1 MKKLFGVIALS
12 TLLFAGCKKSTEEV
26 AVANN
31 SISGEIQEMVK
42 AAGFNPNWVEVDGDG
57 YLIEDDIFM
66 TKSEL
71 QELANNNGP
80 NVVVA
85 NSEHYRTTNLV
96 TGLPRTLT
104 VRLNISGTLFSNALN
119 TAIARYNS
127 LNLRVRFQRITT
139 GTANIP
145 VGSFNQGPD
154 AQGRIV
160 LGRSNG
166 FPRNGNPAPGFNLN
180 VNAQAYGNPNVTV
193 NHLATVMAHEMGHT
207 IGFRHT
213 DYANRAFSCGGQP
226 VNEGPSTVGAV
237 YIPGTPS
244 AFNGDGTS
252 WMLACVSYPSG
263 NRPFNT
269 NDATALNFVY

>member
-1 MKKLFGVIALS
+1 MKNFFGMIAVS
-12 TLLFAGCKKSTEEV
+12 ALLFAGCKKSTDQV
-26 AVANN
+26 AEDP
-31 SISGEIQEMVK
+31 ISDEIREMVK
-42 AAGFNPNWVEVDGDG
+42 AAGFNPNWVQVDGDG
-57 YLIEDDIFM
+57 YLIEDDIHM
-66 TKSEL
+66 TKDQL
-71 QELANNNGP
+71 QEMSSSYGP
-80 NVVVA
+80 NLVIA
-85 NSEHYRTTNLV
+85 NSEHYRTSSLV

-104 VRLNISGTLFSNALN
+104 VKLNVSGTLFSNALN
-119 TAIARYNS
+119 TAIARYNNE
-127 LNLRVRFQRITT
+127 NLQLKFQRITT

-145 VGSFNQGPD
+145 IGSFNEAPN
-154 AQGRIV
+154 AQGGIV

-166 FPRNGNPAPGFNLN
+166 FPSGGNPAPGFNLN
-180 VNAQAYGNPNVTV
+180 INSQAYGNPNVTV
-193 NHLATVMAHEMGHT
+193 SHLATVMAHEMGHT

-213 DYANRAFSCGGQP
+213 DYANRAFSCGGAA

-269 NDATALNFVY
+269 NDRTALNFVY